1 MPTKYTLEQVKNI
14 FEKNKCSLITET
26 YDNQL
31 GKLSYIASCG
41 HNNTISF
48 IDKIFNKSISLL
60 VELFKNISILPNS
73 IIILIIYY

>member
-14 FEKNKCSLITET
+14 FEENKCLLITET

-31 GKLSYIASCG
+31 GKLNYLASCG

-48 IDKIFNKSISLL
+48 KSF
-60 VELFKNISILPNS
+60 VKGKGRK
-73 IIILIIYY
+73 